1 MVLMNLN
8 PLETKDILPIGLKKG
23 WGSFLWIIKILLP
36 ISFLTALLG
45 WSGWI
50 HQIDFLFRPLMGL
63 LNLPPMAAFPIGIG
77 MITGI
82 YGGLAAMVALPFSK
96 EQMTLIAVFMMIA
109 HSLIAEGAIQ
119 GKAGLHPLKAT
130 FFRIAV
136 AVLAVLAI
144 APFFDSGPNLPAAGF
159 LPITRSRPFGEFLR
173 NWSLSTLYL
182 ALRIFVI
189 ILGISILMELLRARG
204 RVSPIARNIAP
215 LARVMGLSER
225 AAFAWVTA
233 ALFGLI
239 YSSAIILEESKEEH
253 YTKEELERLHF
264 STGIH
269 HAVIEDPLLFT
280 ALGLSA
286 FWMWVPRLI
295 AAILTP
301 RIFTFIEKRYR
312 AFFRQGGRRLFPSS

>member
-1 MVLMNLN
+1 MDLN
-8 PLETKDILPIGLKKG
+8 SPQPKAILPIGLRKG
-23 WGSFLWIIKILLP
+23 WKSFLWIIKILLP
-36 ISFLTALLG
+36 ISFLTAILG

-50 HQIDFLFRPLMGL
+50 YRIDFIFKPLMNL

-130 FFRIAV
+130 FFRTMV

-144 APFFDSGPNLPAAGF
+144 APFFDSGPNLSAAAA
-159 LPITRSRPFGEFLR
+159 LPIPRPRPFGEFLR
-173 NWSLSTLYL
+173 NWGLSTFYL
-182 ALRIFVI
+182 ALRIFGI
-189 ILGISILMELLRARG
+189 ILGISILLELLRARG
-204 RVSPIARNIAP
+204 WVSPIARNLAP

-225 AAFAWVTA
+225 AVFAWVTA

-239 YSSAIILEESKEEH
+239 YSAAIILEEGKEEY

-269 HAVIEDPLLFT
+269 HAVIEDPLLFV

-301 RIFTFIEKRYR
+301 RIFTFLEKQYR
-312 AFFRQGGRRLFPSS
+312 ALFRQGARQPFLSR

>member
-1 MVLMNLN
+1 MNID
-8 PLETKDILPIGLKKG
+8 PLQTKAILSIGLRKG
-23 WGSFLWIIKILLP
+23 WRSFLWIIKILLP
-36 ISFLTALLG
+36 ISFLTAILG

-50 HQIDFLFRPLMGL
+50 YHTDFLFRPLMSL

-82 YGGLAAMVALPFSK
+82 YGGLAAMVALPFSI
-96 EQMTLIAVFMMIA
+96 EQMTLISVFMMIA

-119 GKAGLHPLKAT
+119 GKAGLHPLKAA

-136 AVLAVLAI
+136 AVLVVLTI
-144 APFFDSGPNLPAAGF
+144 TPFFDFGANLPAAGVF
-159 LPITRSRPFGEFLR
+159 PIPPPRPFGAFLR
-173 NWSLSTLYL
+173 NWSVSTLYL
-182 ALRIFVI
+182 TLRIFAI
-189 ILGISILMELLRARG
+189 ILGITILLELLRARG
-204 RVSPIARNIAP
+204 WVSPIARGLAP
-215 LARVMGLSER
+215 LARLMGLSER
-225 AAFAWVTA
+225 AAFPWVTA

-239 YSSAIILEESKEEH
+239 YSAAIILEEGKEEH
-253 YTKEELERLHF
+253 YTREELERLHF

-269 HAVIEDPLLFT
+269 HAVIEDPLLFV

-301 RIFTFIEKRYR
+301 RIFTFFENRYR
-312 AFFRQGGRRLFPSS
+312 VSVSRRNG

>member
-1 MVLMNLN
+1 MNVN
-8 PLETKDILPIGLKKG
+8 PLQTKDIFPIGLRKG
-23 WGSFLWIIKILLP
+23 WRSFLWIIKILLP
-36 ISFLTALLG
+36 ISFLTAILG

-50 HQIDFLFRPLMGL
+50 YRVDFLFQPLMSL
-63 LNLPPMAAFPIGIG
+63 LNLPPTAAFPIGIG

-119 GKAGLHPLKAT
+119 GKAGLHPLKAAL
-130 FFRIAV
+130 FRIAV
-136 AVLAVLAI
+136 AVLAVLFLAL
-144 APFFDSGPNLPAAGF
+144 FFQSGPSLPAAGAF
-159 LPITRSRPFGEFLR
+159 PIAPSRPFGEFLR
-173 NWSLSTLYL
+173 NWSISMLYL
-182 ALRIFVI
+182 ALRIFGI
-189 ILGISILMELLRARG
+189 ILGISILMELLRVRG
-204 RVSPIARNIAP
+204 WVSPISKSLAP
-215 LARVMGLSER
+215 LVRLMGLSQR

-239 YSSAIILEESKEEH
+239 YSSAIILEEGKEGQ

-269 HAVIEDPLLFT
+269 HAVIEDPLLFV

-286 FWMWVPRLI
+286 FWMWIPRLI

-301 RIFTFIEKRYR
+301 RIFTFLEKKYR
-312 AFFRQGGRRLFPSS
+312 AFFRQAGRQPFLSR